1 MSGPIVRT
9 GASPE
14 FSKGWD
20 RVFGG
25 KTKKQSAAK
34 STTKSAASTV
44 AKAAKKTAKA
54 VKSRGKKK

>member
-20 RVFGG
+20 QIFGSDKA
-25 KTKKQSAAK
+25 KTKKKKKK
-34 STTKSAASTV
+34 ST
-44 AKAAKKTAKA
+44 AKKAT
-54 VKSRGKKK
+54 